1 MSQPLNQSEP
11 NTQSEQAF
19 LASTTPVCP
28 VSRSLD
34 TRHLC
39 KVDGFDVWRCAE
51 SATDFVWPMPDDKT
65 LKAMYDRE
73 AWFEGGE
80 RGGYQDYDLQTEPS
94 LHAMTELLE
103 RFTAGENDLNVLD
116 VGCGYGNHLQLA
128 ANKGWKCFGIEP
140 SDHARSIAQQRHG
153 SSMTVVETVEDLFP
167 VRFDLIVMFEVI
179 EHLQDP
185 YALLFTLFGRG
196 AIGPDTLVVI
206 STPNARS
213 NDAVTNPGAWAYRHP
228 PSHLVFYSAK
238 SFEVLMRRLLF
249 KEINIRGIVPLPPHP
264 AAKFEDEEAS
274 INDGLGDFM
283 GIVAEARGSNFREF
297 MHERYVPGTYWKLT
311 EYEHFPRYGMAAR
324 MAQGARVLDLGC
336 GTGYGTAQLGEVA
349 KSVVGM
355 DIAEEAIKWAR
366 QTHRNPKLTFE
377 RRSDLG
383 QGFPKGSFDLV
394 TCFEM
399 IEHVDHKM
407 QLDTIRSISNML
419 TPGGKLVISTPDPR
433 FTAPYGHNPYHL
445 REMTEPEF
453 LELLQVGFK
462 HVTILKQWVRPSIFI
477 GPQSISGEGPVVFDP
492 ILKGVEDDLPVGFV
506 AICSNEPMD
515 NTLQFCQF
523 DTSVDFSRQAL
534 RTENKLNGL
543 RYENYSLSNSKR
555 EYGKAVTELQKQIRS
570 LNESTA
576 WLASQ
581 GAVNTEEH
589 QKQVQSMNDNIV
601 WLESERIKD
610 IDEHQKQIQ
619 AANGNIVWL
628 TNERSA
634 WEAVAGERLN
644 QITGLQEQCSH
655 LETQRQRWENLAVAR
670 EQTIEHLNFK
680 IGEFEVHVSS
690 LEMQRS
696 ERDKTIAELVAAR
709 NLILESW
716 SWKITQPLR
725 YIRRKLMGQ

>member
-1 MSQPLNQSEP
+1 MSQTLNQSEP

-19 LASTTPVCP
+19 PASTTPVCP

-34 TRHLC
+34 TQHLC

-80 RGGYQDYDLQTEPS
+80 RGGYKDYDLQTEPS

-140 SDHARSIAQQRHG
+140 SDHARGIAQQRHG

-264 AAKFEDEEAS
+264 PAKFEDEEAS

-283 GIVAEARGSNFREF
+283 GIVAEARGSNFKEF

-366 QTHRNPKLTFE
+366 QTHRSPKLTFE

-407 QLDTIRSISNML
+407 QIDTIRSISNML

-477 GPQSISGEGPVVFDP
+477 GPQSISDKGPVVFDP

-534 RTENKLNGL
+534 NTENKLNGL
-543 RYENYSLSNSKR
+543 RYENYSLSNGKR
-555 EYGKAVTELQKQIRS
+555 EYEKAITELQKQIRL

-576 WLASQ
+576 WLESERLAWERLASQ
-581 GAVNTEEH
+581 GTANTEEH
-589 QKQVQSMNDNIV
+589 QKQVQSMSENI
-601 WLESERIKD
+601 
-610 IDEHQKQIQ
+610 
-619 AANGNIVWL
+619 AWL
-628 TNERSA
+628 TSERSA
-634 WEAVAGERLN
+634 WENMAGERLN
-644 QITGLQEQCSH
+644 QITGLQEHGMQ
-655 LETQRQRWENLAVAR
+655 LEAQRQTLENLAVER
-670 EQTIEHLNFK
+670 EQNIEHLNFR
-680 IGEFEVHVSS
+680 IGEFEANVIS

-696 ERDKTIAELVAAR
+696 ERDKTIAELIAAR
-709 NLILESW
+709 NLILESL